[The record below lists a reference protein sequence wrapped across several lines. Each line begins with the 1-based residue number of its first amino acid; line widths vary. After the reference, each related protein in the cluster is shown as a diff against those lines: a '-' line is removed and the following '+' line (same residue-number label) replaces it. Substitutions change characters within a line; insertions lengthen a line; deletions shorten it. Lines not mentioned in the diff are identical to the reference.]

1 MREKLD
7 SVLAFLTTG
16 IWLLPEKDLPRS
28 KAFSIRALKILLL
41 AIRGFQRDQCT
52 TKASALTFYSMLSVV
67 PVIAVFFGIAKGFGF
82 DKKLQVQ
89 LLAEFSEQKDVL
101 LKVFEFSNAMLQKT
115 NGGVIAGIGV
125 GLLFYSVVKV
135 LGRIEDSFN
144 DIWKVRKSR
153 TIARKFTDY
162 LSVTIVC
169 PILVIMASSLTVTLA
184 SQLKAIAGKLSQWG
198 LPPAPILLLL
208 EIIPFVLIWV
218 VFAFILIYM
227 PNTKVRL
234 KPGIAAAVVAGT
246 AYQAAQWI
254 YISFQVGVAKANAIY
269 GSFAA
274 LPLFLM
280 WIQISWLIVLM
291 GSEISF
297 AAQNVDTLG
306 FPAGS
311 EKVSLHHKRILALL
325 IARLVVRNFSEG
337 KKPLTPS
344 RIANALG
351 MPSLLVHR
359 IIEDFSS
366 AGFFVAVKTEEGEEA
381 AYQPARDIR
390 GVTVQ
395 NVLDSLERSGS
406 VDLPFTPTSDFRAIS
421 DTLDAFGET
430 IGRSPEN
437 RLLTD
442 F

>member
-1 MREKLD
+1 
-7 SVLAFLTTG
+7 
-16 IWLLPEKDLPRS
+16 
-28 KAFSIRALKILLL
+28 
-41 AIRGFQRDQCT
+41 
-52 TKASALTFYSMLSVV
+52 
-67 PVIAVFFGIAKGFGF
+67 
-82 DKKLQVQ
+82 
-89 LLAEFSEQKDVL
+89 
-101 LKVFEFSNAMLQKT
+101 
-115 NGGVIAGIGV
+115 
-125 GLLFYSVVKV
+125 
-135 LGRIEDSFN
+135 
-144 DIWKVRKSR
+144 
-153 TIARKFTDY
+153 
-162 LSVTIVC
+162 
-169 PILVIMASSLTVTLA
+169 MASSLTVTMA

-198 LPPAPILLLL
+198 LPPAPILILL

-234 KPGIAAAVVAGT
+234 KPGIVAAVVAGT

-254 YISFQVGVAKANAIY
+254 YISFQVGVAKSNAIY

-274 LPLFLM
+274 LPLFLV

-306 FPAGS
+306 FS
-311 EKVSLHHKRILALL
+311 EKSEKISPHHRKILSLL
-325 IARLVVRNFSEG
+325 IARLVVRNFASGE
-337 KKPLTPS
+337 KPLTPS

-359 IIEDFSS
+359 IIEEFSS
-366 AGFFVAVKTEEGEEA
+366 AGFLAAMKTEEGEEA
-381 AYQPARDIR
+381 AYHPARDIR

-406 VDLPFTPTSDFRAIS
+406 VDLPFTPTGDFRAIS
-421 DTLDAFGET
+421 ETLDAFGET

-442 F
+442 L